1 MAGPGQ
7 RSKEGTMTE
16 GTPPRRSVP
25 VIGLLAGAVL
35 VASIGGLGWWQFAR
49 TAASPMDSTDPR
61 VLALG
66 GRVYQRECASCHGA
80 QLEGQPDWQ
89 TRLPNGRLPAP
100 PHDPSGHTWHHP
112 AEQLFGIVKDGVQAY
127 APPGYESDM
136 PAYAGRLSD
145 AEIWAVLAFIKS
157 TWPADTRGH
166 HDEIDRRNRR
176 R

>member
-1 MAGPGQ
+1 MAGHGQ
-7 RSKEGTMTE
+7 RSKERTMTQ
-16 GTPPRRSVP
+16 GTPSRRGVP
-25 VIGLLAGAVL
+25 VIGLIAGAVL
-35 VASIGGLGWWQFAR
+35 VASIAGLGWWQFAR
-49 TAASPMDSTDPR
+49 SAESPMDSTDSR

-66 GRVYQRECASCHGA
+66 KRVYQRECASCHGA

-127 APPGYESDM
+127 APAGYESDM

-157 TWPADTRGH
+157 TWPADIRGH